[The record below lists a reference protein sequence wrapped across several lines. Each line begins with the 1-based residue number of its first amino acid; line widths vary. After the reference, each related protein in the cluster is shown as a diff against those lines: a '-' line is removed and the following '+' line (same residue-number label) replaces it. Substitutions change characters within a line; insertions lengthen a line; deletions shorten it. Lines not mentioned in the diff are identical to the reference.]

1 MLLLLLFF
9 LNLIS
14 ESVSVSPCVEI
25 WKMSCGY
32 SKPSEPLALTPVKSK
47 KNHRMLLYGSWRNNT
62 IYWEMARMK
71 NKDRELIHTTVR
83 Q

>member
-1 MLLLLLFF
+1 
-9 LNLIS
+9 
-14 ESVSVSPCVEI
+14 
-25 WKMSCGY
+25 
-32 SKPSEPLALTPVKSK
+32 
-47 KNHRMLLYGSWRNNT
+47 MLLYGSWRNNT